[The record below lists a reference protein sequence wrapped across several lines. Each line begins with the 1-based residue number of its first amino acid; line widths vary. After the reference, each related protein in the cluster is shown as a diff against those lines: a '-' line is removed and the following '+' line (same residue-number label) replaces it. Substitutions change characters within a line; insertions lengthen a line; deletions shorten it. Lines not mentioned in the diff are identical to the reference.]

1 MEKKD
6 FIDLLKNRVSVRSFL
21 DKEVSDE
28 DINFIMDAGKMAP
41 TGMNRQP
48 LLFIALKN
56 KDIRKKYA
64 DLIKEFTERPTD
76 AYYDSPVVILFFS
89 KDSPTKVL
97 DGAAALENMLLATAA
112 IDLGACWIHRS
123 SFFFASE
130 KGKQFQK
137 EIGIGEEYEC
147 LESIA
152 LGYIKGDKPQ
162 FKERVE
168 GSKII

>member
-1 MEKKD
+1 MSRGLGDVYK
-6 FIDLLKNRVSVRSFL
+6 
-21 DKEVSDE
+21 
-28 DINFIMDAGKMAP
+28 
-41 TGMNRQP
+41 RQ
-48 LLFIALKN
+48 
-56 KDIRKKYA
+56 
-64 DLIKEFTERPTD
+64 
-76 AYYDSPVVILFFS
+76 
-89 KDSPTKVL
+89 
-97 DGAAALENMLLATAA
+97 ALENMLLATAA

>member
-1 MEKKD
+1 MTNNVYG
-6 FIDLLKNRVSVRSFL
+6 IDLGTCNMKIYCKSSNKILNEKN
-21 DKEVSDE
+21 
-28 DINFIMDAGKMAP
+28 
-41 TGMNRQP
+41 T
-48 LLFIALKN
+48 IALKN

>member
-64 DLIKEFTERPTD
+64 DLIN
-76 AYYDSPVVILFFS
+76 
-89 KDSPTKVL
+89 KV
-97 DGAAALENMLLATAA
+97 
-112 IDLGACWIHRS
+112 
-123 SFFFASE
+123 
-130 KGKQFQK
+130 
-137 EIGIGEEYEC
+137 
-147 LESIA
+147 
-152 LGYIKGDKPQ
+152 
-162 FKERVE
+162 
-168 GSKII
+168 

>member
-76 AYYDSPVVILFFS
+76 AYYDSP
-89 KDSPTKVL
+89 
-97 DGAAALENMLLATAA
+97 A

-137 EIGIGEEYEC
+137 EIGVGEEYEC